1 MEISIH
7 QQHID
12 HIRRKV
18 ESGVYQSPDAV
29 MAKALILLDE
39 HDESVAEELDGLQV
53 EVQRGVEALRSGDY
67 TEYTDETLQELF
79 DEVKNRG
86 REQRATIDASRDA

>member
-1 MEISIH
+1 MEISTD

-18 ESGVYQSPDAV
+18 ESGTYQSPDAV

-39 HDESVAEELDGLQV
+39 HDESVAEELGGLHV

-86 REQRATIDASRDA
+86 REQRTTIDESRDA